1 MTGLLILTQAR
12 HFFTMASCHYCVV
25 TNTYCS
31 YRPVGL
37 CILSYCIAE
46 SSLFISHAWSG
57 LSCCRKMSVRL
68 SVCLSVTRRYCV
80 ETAKHFLTLFSLSG
94 NHTSLVFPHQTLW
107 QWWGPRANRGVQC
120 RGGYEKIAIILDQYK
135 LSLYRGN
142 DTRQDHKANRKP
154 YPSFR
159 MVPFS
164 TTLSD
169 I

>member
-1 MTGLLILTQAR
+1 VHFVLLHSWKLAFYLPCIERTIMLSQD
-12 HFFTMASCHYCVV
+12 V
-25 TNTYCS
+25 
-31 YRPVGL
+31 RP
-37 CILSYCIAE
+37 
-46 SSLFISHAWSG
+46 
-57 LSCCRKMSVRL
+57 

-107 QWWGPRANRGVQC
+107 QWWGPRANGGVQC